1 MLNEAIKVINFLKK
15 RPMLFLA
22 LASALSVL
30 LIYYSFFT
38 AIIFA
43 ALCIILMFVLNY
55 KKQSGVLILCVLI
68 LLLTMLSAAHTMNNI
83 DRCEKLDGMTVS
95 GEFLA
100 VTGSEN
106 KTSTYLCEIEVLECE
121 YLKQGDKLQAYYTGP
136 KIEMGQSFRAKAEVG
151 KITGEVSIK
160 SFHSEG
166 IYLFA
171 NLSNIVLTNN
181 NDLVLTSVNGVRTYI
196 KNEVFKFF
204 GRDEAATML
213 AILTGDRTYLSDSF
227 YGNIKSAGVM
237 HIMVVSGMH
246 LSIIVSFM
254 LWAVNKFLY
263 NRYLKGVIIF
273 LTVLAVA
280 AVCGF
285 TMSIQRAGITYIL
298 LALALFIGRQ
308 AKAENSLGAA
318 VSIVTLFNPLAI
330 FSVAFQLSVLSTFG
344 ILAVALPITKFLN
357 QNGII
362 KQKVILS
369 FVSAVLIT
377 LSAFLLTLPVTIS
390 VFGYVSNMSLVTNLL
405 ISFAVTLALGICISG
420 FILFPLRSVIFYVAN
435 LVVKYINAV
444 INYFGSAQFAVTYL
458 PEWVSYLSAVIIFLI
473 LLALVACAKRDNM
486 LKLKSV
492 INKKIAEGGAKL
504 KWPFFKK
511 KR

>member
-22 LASALSVL
+22 VASVVAVL

-43 ALCIILMFVLNY
+43 ALCIVLVFVLNY
-55 KKQSGVLILCVLI
+55 KKQSGVLILNVSL
-68 LLLTMLSAAHTMNNI
+68 LLLTMLSAAHIMNSI
-83 DRCEKLDGMTVS
+83 DRCEQLDGMTVS

-100 VTGSEN
+100 VTVSEN
-106 KTSTYLCEIEVLECE
+106 KTSTYLCEVEVLECE
-121 YLKQGDKLQAYYTGP
+121 YLKRGDKLQAFYTGP
-136 KIEMGQSFRAKAEVG
+136 KIEMGQSFRAKAEVS

-171 NLSNIVLTNN
+171 NLSDMVLTNN
-181 NDLVLTSVNGVRTYI
+181 NDFILTTVNGIRTFI
-196 KNEVFKFF
+196 KNEIFKFF
-204 GRDEAATML
+204 NRDEAATML
-213 AILTGDRTYLSDSF
+213 ALLTGDRTYLSDSF
-227 YGNIKSAGVM
+227 YSNIKSAGVM
-237 HIMVVSGMH
+237 HVMVVSGMH

-254 LWAVNKFLY
+254 LFMVNKFMY

-285 TMSIQRAGITYIL
+285 TMSIQRAGITYVL

-318 VSIVTLFNPLAI
+318 ISIVMLFNPLAI

-344 ILAVALPITKFLN
+344 ILVVALPITEFLKKSK
-357 QNGII
+357 II
-362 KQKVILS
+362 KHNIIIS
-369 FVSAVLIT
+369 FISAVLIT
-377 LSAFLLTLPVTIS
+377 LSALLLTLPVTIS
-390 VFGYVSNMSLVTNLL
+390 VFGYVSNMSLITNLL
-405 ISFAVTLALGICISG
+405 ISFAVTLALGFCISG
-420 FILFPLRSVIFYVAN
+420 FVLFPLRSVMFYIAS
-435 LVVKYINAV
+435 LIVKYINAV
-444 INYFGSAQFAVTYL
+444 INYFGNAQFAVTYL
-458 PEWVSYLSAVIIFLI
+458 PEWVAYLSAVIIFLI
-473 LLALVACAKRDNM
+473 LLVLVACAKQDNM
-486 LKLKSV
+486 LKLKGV

-504 KWPFFKK
+504 KWPFSKK

>member
-1 MLNEAIKVINFLKK
+1 MLNEAIAVINFLKK

-38 AIIFA
+38 AIIFS

-55 KKQSGVLILCVLI
+55 KKQSGVLILCVCL
-68 LLLTMLSAAHTMNNI
+68 LLLTMLSAARTMNSI

-100 VTGSEN
+100 VTVSEN
-106 KTSTYLCEIEVLECE
+106 KAQEYLCEVEVLECE
-121 YLKQGDKLQAYYTGP
+121 YLKRGDRLQAFYTGP
-136 KIEMGQSFRAKAEVG
+136 KIEMGQSFRGMAKVS
-151 KITGEVSIK
+151 KITNEISVK
-160 SFHSEG
+160 SFYSEG

-171 NLSNIVLTNN
+171 DVSNIVLTDNS
-181 NDLVLTSVNGVRTYI
+181 DFVLSAVNGIRTYI
-196 KNEVFKFF
+196 KNEIFKYF
-204 GRDEAATML
+204 DKSEAATML
-213 AILTGDRTYLSDSF
+213 ALLTGDRTYLSDSF
-227 YGNIKSAGVM
+227 YSNIKSAGVM
-237 HIMVVSGMH
+237 HVMVVSGMH

-254 LWAVNKFLY
+254 LLVVNKFMY

-308 AKAENSLGAA
+308 ARPENSLGAA
-318 VSIVTLFNPLAI
+318 VSAVILFNPLAI

-344 ILAVALPITKFLN
+344 ILAVALPITEFLSKKE
-357 QNGII
+357 II
-362 KQKVILS
+362 KHKAVLS
-369 FVSAVLIT
+369 LVSAVLIT
-377 LSAFLLTLPVTIS
+377 FSALLLTLPVTIS

-405 ISFAVTLALGICISG
+405 ISYAVTLALHLCIFG
-420 FILFPLRSVIFYVAN
+420 FLLFPLRSIIFYLAA

-444 INYFGSAQFAVTYL
+444 INYFGSVQFALTDL
-458 PEWVSYLSAVIIFLI
+458 PKWAAYLSAAIIFLI
-473 LLALVACAKRDNM
+473 LLGLLACAKQDNV

-492 INKKIAEGGAKL
+492 INKKITEGGAKL
-504 KWPFFKK
+504 KWPFLKK